1 MSFHVRLYQPFFVN
15 RKRSNPRKKMNRKRR
30 NCAWRNSQPRARA
43 RGRARIVL
51 VTIIILIIKV
61 RFILVLIE
69 LILEFSARFR
79 LNYSRTC
86 SNSCLLRFVKIMI
99 LNYSC
104 LICWGLL
111 DYDFEL
117 LLFDLLCFY
126 LIKFLFNLL
135 KCDRILYHVRWFV
148 DSWIMLLLMSPCGVA
163 CEFNFVLVSLSWSW
177 KKKNNS
183 PFFQNGFILCFFFF
197 LVAGFAPTHTH
208 TDLW

>member
-30 NCAWRNSQPRARA
+30 NCAWRNSQPQARA

-163 CEFNFVLVSLSWSW
+163 CEFLFCISL
-177 KKKNNS
+177 
-183 PFFQNGFILCFFFF
+183 FELILEEKEQ
-197 LVAGFAPTHTH
+197 
-208 TDLW
+208 